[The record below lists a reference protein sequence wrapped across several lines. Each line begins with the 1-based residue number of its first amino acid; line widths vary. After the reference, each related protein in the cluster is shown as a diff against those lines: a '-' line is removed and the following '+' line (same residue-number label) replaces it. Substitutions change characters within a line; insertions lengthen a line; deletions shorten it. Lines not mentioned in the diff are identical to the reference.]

1 MSHQVQLSPAA
12 AHCPP
17 PSWTRPGTRLSQRP
31 AAADGRTPPA
41 RHARNSV
48 PPWKS
53 DLLGPRSHPVKN
65 SGRARDRYGRTGP
78 RSPATPQRPG
88 DRAAVTGGRDYRA
101 AAEALEAAL
110 TISRDLGDR
119 GGEAE
124 LLSELGTLHRVRG
137 DLDQA
142 VVCHRQALDL
152 AREID
157 SSWDE
162 AHALA
167 GLGRCA
173 LAAGRTANAGRPVA
187 GVGDL
192 PADRRGRG
200 RRRGRRA
207 GRPHRDGQAG

>member
-1 MSHQVQLSPAA
+1 V
-12 AHCPP
+12 
-17 PSWTRPGTRLSQRP
+17 RRL
-31 AAADGRTPPA
+31 
-41 RHARNSV
+41 
-48 PPWKS
+48 
-53 DLLGPRSHPVKN
+53 
-65 SGRARDRYGRTGP
+65 
-78 RSPATPQRPG
+78 
-88 DRAAVTGGRDYRA
+88 TGGRDYRA

-173 LAAGRTANAGRPVA
+173 LAAGRTANARADLWQAWEIFQRTGAAEAVGVA
-187 GVGDL
+187 AELDALTGT
-192 PADRRGRG
+192 
-200 RRRGRRA
+200 
-207 GRPHRDGQAG
+207 GQAG